1 MVRESGLSRYS
12 HGQRDLRSRAILS
25 ERSEQGGDTAFTRA
39 KLLCSPSETLHVSED
54 VPRNLRFLVCER
66 DAKRLVNAAQ
76 FSNTFDAQPTGPR
89 STKAIIRVSC
99 IACITVKRKTI
110 TIREDQDEWIEDQH
124 LNLSSFVRE
133 KLDELIEE
141 RE

>member
-1 MVRESGLSRYS
+1 
-12 HGQRDLRSRAILS
+12 
-25 ERSEQGGDTAFTRA
+25 
-39 KLLCSPSETLHVSED
+39 
-54 VPRNLRFLVCER
+54 VCER
-66 DAKRLVNAAQ
+66 DAPRLVNAAR
-76 FSNTFDAQPTGPR
+76 FSNTFDARPTGPR
-89 STKAIIRVSC
+89 STTAIIRVSC

-133 KLDELIEE
+133 KLDELIEQ

>member
-1 MVRESGLSRYS
+1 MR
-12 HGQRDLRSRAILS
+12 
-25 ERSEQGGDTAFTRA
+25 TRA
-39 KLLCSPSETLHVSED
+39 LLSSTPHSFQT
-54 VPRNLRFLVCER
+54 
-66 DAKRLVNAAQ
+66 
-76 FSNTFDAQPTGPR
+76 R
-89 STKAIIRVSC
+89 STLGPQAHAIGNVIHITC

-133 KLDELIEE
+133 QLDELIEE